1 MRRKYR
7 MPYALICHADGTCSV
22 KNKETGHFFSKNTTK
37 SKAEAQIRLLH
48 GLEYGNLKPK
58 KK

>member
-1 MRRKYR
+1 
-7 MPYALICHADGTCSV
+7 MPYSLIEHPDKRYSV

-48 GLEYGNLKPK
+48 GLEYGMHPK
-58 KK
+58 KKK

>member
-1 MRRKYR
+1 

-48 GLEYGNLKPK
+48 GLEYGNIKLK